1 MPKTS
6 LSVCRSIFESA
17 PLQVAH
23 THSIIVGVIYV
34 NSALAG
40 GKEGKLT
47 FFRHIRSSYVH
58 AKTEL
63 IKCGKMAWLGHC
75 GDGRIRIVNY

>member
-6 LSVCRSIFESA
+6 LSVCRSISESA

-34 NSALAG
+34 DSALAG

-47 FFRHIRSSYVH
+47 VFRHISLSQVH

-63 IKCGKMAWLGHC
+63 IK
-75 GDGRIRIVNY
+75 